1 MKTIIAA
8 TDFSDSAANA
18 VQFAAAIAAQ
28 THSRLVLFNAF
39 QLSVH
44 ATNSLISAAG
54 MEEMFQSN
62 KKDLQNL
69 ADEITFQYR
78 IVTDIYTRNA
88 FLQDALPAAVVEGL
102 AAGREGQRPQ
112 PGLGRGDQPGL
123 AGAAQPRPKR
133 RPRRLPRLSPPEPG
147 TAGSAR

>member
-44 ATNSLISAAG
+44 ATDFIN
-54 MEEMFQSN
+54 FF
-62 KKDLQNL
+62 KK
-69 ADEITFQYR
+69 T
-78 IVTDIYTRNA
+78 
-88 FLQDALPAAVVEGL
+88 
-102 AAGREGQRPQ
+102 
-112 PGLGRGDQPGL
+112 
-123 AGAAQPRPKR
+123 
-133 RPRRLPRLSPPEPG
+133 
-147 TAGSAR
+147 